1 MLVFIQKSKSGSLSL
16 SVYKA
21 APFVWQQMILL
32 MYINKSL
39 PSRASLVLSLQPIF
53 FSSLSLG
60 LVLSGSSPRGHCVT
74 AGRLFPPSAKEGT
87 RLAGSYRKEIKST
100 ALSLSFMAKA
110 KEQCRKSA

>member
-39 PSRASLVLSLQPIF
+39 PSRASLAHSLQPIF
-53 FSSLSLG
+53 FPLYLWDYCCQAHLPEVTVLQQAG
-60 LVLSGSSPRGHCVT
+60 FFRPQQKKELVWLVLT
-74 AGRLFPPSAKEGT
+74 E
-87 RLAGSYRKEIKST
+87 RK
-100 ALSLSFMAKA
+100 
-110 KEQCRKSA
+110 